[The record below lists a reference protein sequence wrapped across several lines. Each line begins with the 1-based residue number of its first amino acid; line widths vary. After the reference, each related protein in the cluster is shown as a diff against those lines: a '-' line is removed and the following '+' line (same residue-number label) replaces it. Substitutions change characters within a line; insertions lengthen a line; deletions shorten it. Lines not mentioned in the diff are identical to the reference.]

1 MFTYFTIASANQVL
15 PTVIEKFKKILKQ
28 KDEVIKIEQELE
40 APLVTPGT
48 FENYVILKQKLNSS
62 VTKLYQAIED
72 LENTGVVIK
81 SIDDG
86 LLDFPSQRFDEE
98 VWLCWKYGET
108 EIKFWH
114 EKDSGFNGRKPIS
127 VSNESLV

>member
-1 MFTYFTIASANQVL
+1 MFTYFTIASANNIL

-40 APLVTPGT
+40 ASLVTPNT
-48 FENYVILKQKLNSS
+48 FENYVVLKQKLNSS
-62 VTKLYQAIED
+62 VTKLYQDIED
-72 LENTGVVIK
+72 LESTGVVIK

-86 LLDFPSQRFDEE
+86 LLDFPSQRFDDE

-114 EKDSGFNGRKPIS
+114 EKDSGFDGRKPIS

>member
-1 MFTYFTIASANQVL
+1 MFTYFTIASANKIL

-40 APLVTPGT
+40 ASLVTAAT
-48 FENYVILKQKLNSS
+48 FENYVTLKQKLNSS

-72 LENTGVVIK
+72 LESTGVVIK
-81 SIDDG
+81 SVDEG